1 MTPTLRT
8 AGLALLAL
16 SIFGCASDQPRS
28 SHDRADAAKETAIA
42 EMASLFKDFDQDAA
56 RQLIAPD
63 LIQHNLTIPNGGE
76 VLVGFIPALKDSG
89 ITATTHRVIAE
100 GDLVVAHNTYNN
112 ARLFGGE
119 NLVSFDVFRVKDGQV
134 VEHWDNLTPV
144 MPPNPSGRTQ
154 TDGTAEITDHHKTAQ
169 NKALVIDFVKTILQ
183 GGEMDRITDFISTET
198 YLQHNSQVADG
209 LEGLKA
215 GLAAMAEAGQP
226 MSYTKTHFVVAEGNF
241 VLAASEGSFGGQHV
255 AFYDL
260 FRVEND
266 KIVEHWDVI
275 QEIPTE
281 VANDSGKF

>member
-1 MTPTLRT
+1 MTREE
-8 AGLALLAL
+8 
-16 SIFGCASDQPRS
+16 S
-28 SHDRADAAKETAIA
+28 AKKVAVA

-56 RQLIAPD
+56 RTLIAPD
-63 LIQHNLTIPNGGE
+63 LVQHNLTIPNGGE

-89 ITATTHRVIAE
+89 ITATTHRLIAE

-112 ARLFGGE
+112 ANLFGGE
-119 NLVSFDVFRVKDGQV
+119 HLVSFDVFRVEDGRV

-144 MPPNPSGRTQ
+144 TPRNPSGRTQ
-154 TDGTAEITDHHKTAQ
+154 TDGATEITDRHKTAQ
-169 NKALVIDFVKTILQ
+169 NKALVVDFVKTILQ
-183 GGEMDRITDFISTET
+183 GGDMARITDFISTET
-198 YLQHNSQVADG
+198 YIQHNSHVADG
-209 LEGLKA
+209 LDGLKA
-215 GLAAMAEAGQP
+215 GLAAMAEAGHP
-226 MSYTKTHFVVAEGNF
+226 MSYAKSHFVVAEGNF
-241 VLAASEGSFGGQHV
+241 VFVASEGSFGGQHV